1 MEWLRKTVSIFS
13 AQNVRGKWLRFGVY
27 AALLILAIS
36 LVITQIIVRYWIWPQ
51 LETRKADL
59 EKVISETL
67 GVQASIEE
75 IHASWKFL
83 RPAFEAKNIVFKA
96 RNPDLKT
103 GNKALLHIPQIQ
115 GVLRWDS
122 VLFFSP
128 RFQELK
134 NDGASLDLFRDVK
147 GRWFVAGIEIPESSG
162 DSSFLNWLM
171 TENDFLIQ
179 NINIDIL
186 DEFEK
191 TTSLKTHVKKFE
203 LGNSGRQHYIKLLAF
218 SELAKGDLSFE
229 GDFKHRL
236 FSKRGNWLNWYGDFT
251 WNIQGIQLI
260 NALRMTKLPVKASS
274 GELNAVGNFELN
286 QGKMVSGKAQFS
298 AKDVDLTWLN
308 TKNSI
313 QLVNFDADFENS
325 SEDGLQ
331 FMTAKSLTWKTKKD
345 AASATPHSLSNSS
358 FGWAP
363 NAFNK
368 PIETLALRSPQ
379 INLTELSRMAASL
392 PLPADWLKHLNELK
406 PEGSLEKV
414 EVIWHPSANTQSPL
428 NLLSKSEPSLSL
440 RAQLKNVGWEKSS
453 LGIPRVKGI
462 SGTITNEKLAGSLEL
477 NSPNFNIDLSD
488 IANRK
493 LTAFDLVNGKITWQ
507 KLNGQWNIGTQDLG
521 IKNDSINLV
530 SNASYTHSAGK
541 APKNL
546 NLDLKIKEAKLS
558 EITSYLPA
566 VLPKDLTSYLSGTL
580 IDGLAKD
587 ASLVIKGDPEFIP
600 FSAKNPGTFELQ
612 TSIENGVYRPVP
624 KSPKD
629 ISQWLPLTDIQGQ
642 IKMSGNL
649 LNIDLLKA
657 KFQNVQITDTKAHAD
672 FSKTVPQLD
681 LSSKAEGNANDFLK
695 YTLAIPAISKSAKTL
710 NSLSIEGKSK
720 LDFSLQQIFDTKGT
734 TKFSALVAL
743 NDNAIQLNKKF
754 VGKINHGTLL
764 IKESGLGE
772 TNIGAQLFDGP
783 LTIKNQA
790 QAGWGVLVNGNA
802 NIQKILQLAP
812 SATDP
817 TEQELRKQLK
827 GNIAYQGEISD
838 KNDALVKLQ
847 LDLKQ
852 TAIDLPQPLK
862 KPLGVVMP
870 GELSISPKGETLEW
884 NLQLAQRFQSKGVIS
899 NGSIL
904 RHGLSLGM
912 LAANPPANGTNINF
926 DVDTLEGDE
935 WAALLSKSSADKTIK
950 NVEPVHPPTGI
961 ETISGKIKRLKFA
974 DRIVNDFSLTATH
987 TNKLWQANVNSA
999 HIAGLIEW
1007 EAPHASL
1014 PSGEIKAKLSKL
1026 HIPDEESSATLTTG
1040 LQKSTNSI
1048 PKLDITAE
1056 NFILGTRNLGALE
1069 IKAASEAKTWKL
1081 ETLKIKHPSALFNA
1095 TGTWI
1100 MPDNNSLGQTDMKI
1114 EIVTDN
1120 GGALMNSLGYP
1131 KALDEGEGNM
1141 TGNISWQGAPYT
1153 FSKQTLNGDLSFEM
1167 RKGKLLQVDPGAA
1180 KLLGI
1185 LSFQSLFKLAS
1196 LNFEGGYG
1204 DAVSSGT
1211 YFDKIS
1217 GTAKLRRGIARTEDF
1232 ELNSNLAKITAR
1244 GQVNLNRE
1252 TQDLRTT
1259 IYPKLNLGSTSFAAF
1274 YFISPIIGLS
1284 TLVGQ
1289 FLLTSGVNKALQADY
1304 LIQGSWKDPEIIPLD
1319 QKGQPV
1325 DPEMMKNIRRKK
1337 LLLEP
1342 SPNSN
1347 IPSGPV
1353 QPNSIDQSPIR

>member
-13 AQNVRGKWLRFGVY
+13 AQDVRGKWLRLAIY
-27 AALLILAIS
+27 ATLSILVIS

-51 LETRKADL
+51 LETKKANL
-59 EKVISETL
+59 EKLISETL

-75 IHASWKFL
+75 IHAGWKFL

-96 RNPDLKT
+96 VHPDLKIS
-103 GNKALLHIPQIQ
+103 NKPLLHIPQIQ

-122 VLFFSP
+122 ILGFSP

-134 NDGASLDLFRDVK
+134 NDGASLELFRDVK
-147 GRWFVAGIEIPESSG
+147 GRWFFAGIEIPESSG

-191 TTSLKTHVKKFE
+191 TTSLKTQVKKFE
-203 LGNSGRQHYIKLLAF
+203 LSNSGRQHYIKLLAF

-236 FSKRGNWLNWYGDFT
+236 FSNSGNWLNWYGDFT
-251 WNIQGIQLI
+251 WDIKGIQLI
-260 NALRMTKLPVKASS
+260 NALRITKLPVKAKG
-274 GELNAVGNFELN
+274 GELNAVGNFELR
-286 QGKMVSGKAQFS
+286 QGKMVGGKAQFS

-308 TKNSI
+308 SKNSI
-313 QLVNFDADFENS
+313 QLVHFDADFENS
-325 SEDGLQ
+325 SEEGLQ
-331 FMTAKSLTWKTKKD
+331 FMTAKNLTWKWKQD
-345 AASATPHSLSNSS
+345 HINAAAHSLSNSS

-363 NAFNK
+363 NAFNQ
-368 PIETLALRSPQ
+368 PLETLVLRSPQ
-379 INLTELSRMAASL
+379 MNLTELGRMATSL
-392 PLPADWLKHLNELK
+392 PLPDDWLKHLKELR
-406 PEGSLEKV
+406 PEGSLDKV
-414 EVIWHPSANTQSPL
+414 EVIWHPSANTHSPL

-440 RAQLKNVGWEKSS
+440 RAQLNNVGWEKSS

-462 SGTITNEKLAGSLEL
+462 SGVMTNEKLAGSLEL
-477 NSPNFNIDLSD
+477 NSQNFNIDLSD
-488 IANRK
+488 ISNRK

-507 KLNGQWNIGTQDLG
+507 KLNGQWSIGTHDLG
-521 IKNDSINLV
+521 LKNDSLELV
-530 SNASYTHSAGK
+530 ANTLYTHSAGK
-541 APKNL
+541 NPKNL
-546 NLDLKIKEAKLS
+546 NLDLKIKEAQLS
-558 EITSYLPA
+558 QITSYLPA

-580 IDGLAKD
+580 INGFLKNG
-587 ASLVIKGDPEFIP
+587 SLVIKGDPEFIP

-624 KSPKD
+624 TDPKD
-629 ISQWLPLTDIQGQ
+629 ISQWLPLTNIQGQ

-649 LNIDLLKA
+649 LNIDLTNA
-657 KFQNVQITDTKAHAD
+657 KFQNVQITNTKAHAD
-672 FSKTVPQLD
+672 FSKTVPELD
-681 LSSKAEGNANDFLK
+681 LSSKAEGSANDFLK
-695 YTLAIPAISKSAKTL
+695 YALAIPAIAKNAKTF
-710 NSLSIEGKSK
+710 NSISIEGKSK
-720 LDFSLQQIFDTKGT
+720 LDFSLQQLFDSKGT
-734 TKFSALVAL
+734 TKFSALVGL
-743 NDNAIQLNKKF
+743 NDNAIQLNKRPL
-754 VGKINHGTLL
+754 GKINHGSLL

-772 TNIGAQLFDGP
+772 TNIAAQLFDGP

-790 QAGWGVLVNGNA
+790 QTDWGLLVKGNA

-812 SATDP
+812 IASDP

-852 TAIDLPQPLK
+852 TAIDLPPPLK
-862 KPLGVVMP
+862 KPLGLVMP
-870 GELSISPKGETLEW
+870 GELSISSKGETLEW
-884 NLQLAQRFQSKGVIS
+884 NLQLAQKLQSKGAMS

-904 RHGLSLGM
+904 RHGLSLGFV
-912 LAANPPANGTNINF
+912 AANPPANGTNINF

-935 WAALLSKSSADKTIK
+935 WAALLSKSSSNKTIK
-950 NVEPVHPPTGI
+950 NLEPVHPPSGVDTV
-961 ETISGKIKRLKFA
+961 SGKIKRLKFA
-974 DRIVNDFSLTATH
+974 DRIINDFSVSATH
-987 TNKLWQANVNSA
+987 ANNLWQANVNSA

-1069 IKAASEAKTWKL
+1069 MKATSQSKTWQL
-1081 ETLKIKHPSALFNA
+1081 ETLKIKHPSAVFNA
-1095 TGTWI
+1095 TGTWL
-1100 MPDNNSLGQTDMKI
+1100 MPDNNTLGQTDMKF
-1114 EIVTDN
+1114 EILTEN
-1120 GGALMNSLGYP
+1120 GGDLMNSLGYP
-1131 KALDEGEGNM
+1131 QALDEGEGGM

-1153 FSKQTLNGDLSFEM
+1153 FSKQTLSGDLSFEM

-1185 LSFQSLFKLAS
+1185 LSFQSLFKLAA

-1217 GTAKLRRGIARTEDF
+1217 GNAKLRRGIARTEDF
-1232 ELNSNLAKITAR
+1232 ELNSNLARITAR

-1252 TQDLRTT
+1252 TQDLQTT

-1325 DPEMMKNIRRKK
+1325 DPEMIKNIRRKK
-1337 LLLEP
+1337 LLLES
-1342 SPNSN
+1342 SPNTPPEP
-1347 IPSGPV
+1347 I
-1353 QPNSIDQSPIR
+1353 QPNHIEK